1 MAGTGSYKSRK
12 VPSKLCLR
20 CNRILPLTSFYAHK
34 DWREQ
39 TYRDAWC
46 KECAAKYCK
55 DKETLKAYCFE
66 NNRRW
71 EDSFFDS
78 AMKKAQYH
86 LATNPEYLDP
96 SITEKKRESIANAA
110 ACTSFFGMMNMLGVY
125 RYVENVNRSDT
136 QTPADSGEETQQIEY
151 SRKWRGRFTREQ
163 IEELEATYAQYE
175 EDFVLDNENLRD
187 YAKKVA
193 KASLNADIAEDRM
206 RRGEGSSSEYKE
218 AQKIFDD
225 LSKSSNFAACR
236 RKPGE
241 SSGLGT
247 LGEIILRLETT
258 GALDIKGVT
267 FPEDDVDRIIN
278 DFRHTLTAI
287 GAEGR

>member
-1 MAGTGSYKSRK
+1 MAAGTGTYKSRK

-20 CNRILPLTSFYAHK
+20 CNRILPLTSFYANK

-46 KECAAKYCK
+46 KECAAKHCK
-55 DKETLKAYCFE
+55 DKESLKEYCYE

-71 EDSFFDS
+71 EDSYFDS

-86 LATNPEYLDP
+86 LATNAEYISP
-96 SITEKKRESIANAA
+96 STSDQKRESMADAA

-125 RYVENVNRSDT
+125 KYVENVNRTGTLSS
-136 QTPADSGEETQQIEY
+136 PDSPEESQQIEY
-151 SRKWRGRFTREQ
+151 SRKWRGRFTKEQ

-241 SSGLGT
+241 SSGLGS
-247 LGEIILRLETT
+247 LGEIILSIFKR
-258 GALDIKGVT
+258 VN
-267 FPEDDVDRIIN
+267 RIDEKDEKLKN
-278 DFRHTLTAI
+278 MERTAKKV
-287 GAEGR
+287 